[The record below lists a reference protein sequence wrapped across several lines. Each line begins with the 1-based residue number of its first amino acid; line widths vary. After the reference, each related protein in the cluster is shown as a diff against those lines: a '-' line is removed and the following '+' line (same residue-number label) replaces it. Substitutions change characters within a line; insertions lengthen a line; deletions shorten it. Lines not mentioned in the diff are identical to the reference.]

1 MISIVVQPSAI
12 SWSRRGR
19 ALATSVVLARRARRL
34 DGGDDA
40 AAGAGDLLVARA
52 LQAQLE
58 LVRPV
63 AAIDEMRVAVDEP
76 GGDPAA
82 LAVDSLARIPA
93 GGQVR
98 RRAGKGDPAVLGSD
112 GAVLDDPEAVILKRS
127 KASIEPDPVEA
138 HVPAPV

>member
-1 MISIVVQPSAI
+1 MVEAGQGA
-12 SWSRRGR
+12 GDE
-19 ALATSVVLARRARRL
+19 LVLARRAGRL

-40 AAGAGDLLVARA
+40 AASAGDLLVARA
-52 LQAQLE
+52 FQAQLE

-63 AAIDEMRVAVDEP
+63 AAIDEVGVAIDEP

-93 GGQVR
+93 GGQVLFR
-98 RRAGKGDPAVLGSD
+98 SGKGNPAILGSN
-112 GAVLDDPEAVILKRS
+112 GPVLDDPEAVILKRS
-127 KASIEPDPVEA
+127 KASVEPDPVEA

>member
-1 MISIVVQPSAI
+1 MVEAGQGA
-12 SWSRRGR
+12 GDE
-19 ALATSVVLARRARRL
+19 LVLARRAGRL

-52 LQAQLE
+52 FQAQLE

-63 AAIDEMRVAVDEP
+63 AAIDEMGVAIDEA

-93 GGQVR
+93 GGQVLLR
-98 RRAGKGDPAVLGSD
+98 SGKGNPAILGSN
-112 GAVLDDPEAVILKRS
+112 GPVLDDPEAVIL
-127 KASIEPDPVEA
+127 EA
-138 HVPAPV
+138 